1 MKMSGGDLLNKENN
15 SRPAELRHRL
25 REALDSLSMKPI
37 ELAEK
42 ADVPKS
48 MISYY
53 LSGKSVPKAD
63 RVYKMAHVLGVN
75 EAWLLGYDVPMVR
88 TSEQKK
94 NDTMVGVVSKL
105 RNDPEFFE
113 VVAQLAELPAEEYTS
128 LKSIIS
134 ALRKK

>member
-1 MKMSGGDLLNKENN
+1 MENLQ
-15 SRPAELRHRL
+15 RAPVAERL
-25 REALDSLSMKPI
+25 REAMADAGKKQADLVRETGIDKGALS
-37 ELAEK
+37 
-42 ADVPKS
+42 S
-48 MISYY
+48 Y
-53 LSGKSVPKAD
+53 LSGKYEPKQKAIGALA
-63 RVYKMAHVLGVN
+63 RALGVS
-75 EAWLLGYDVPMVR
+75 EMWLWGYDVPKVR

-113 VVAQLAELPAEEYTS
+113 VVAQLAELPAEEYVS

>member
-1 MKMSGGDLLNKENN
+1 MNN
-15 SRPAELRHRL
+15 GNNRPAELKNRL
-25 REALDSLSMKPI
+25 REALDDRGMKPI

-42 ADVPKS
+42 AGVPKS
-48 MISYY
+48 MVSYY
-53 LSGKSVPKAD
+53 LSGKNVPKAD

-75 EAWLLGYDVPMVR
+75 EAWLLGYDVPKVR
-88 TSEQKK
+88 TPEQKK

>member
-1 MKMSGGDLLNKENN
+1 MNKENN
-15 SRPAELRHRL
+15 NRPAELRHRL
-25 REALDSLSMKPI
+25 REALDGLQMKPI

-75 EAWLLGYDVPMVR
+75 EAWLLGYDVPKIR

-94 NDTMVGVVSKL
+94 NDTLVDVVSKL

>member
-1 MKMSGGDLLNKENN
+1 MNKEDNN
-15 SRPAELRHRL
+15 RPAELRHRL
-25 REALDSLSMKPI
+25 REALDSLQMKPI

-53 LSGKSVPKAD
+53 LSGKSIPKAD

-75 EAWLLGYDVPMVR
+75 EAWLLGYDVPKVR

-94 NDTMVGVVSKL
+94 NDTLVDVVSKL
-105 RNDPEFFE
+105 RNDPDFFD
-113 VVAQLAELPAEEYTS
+113 VVAQLAELPAGEYAS
-128 LKSIIS
+128 IKSIIS
-134 ALRKK
+134 ALRNK

>member
-1 MKMSGGDLLNKENN
+1 MKEENKD
-15 SRPAELRHRL
+15 RPAELRHRL
-25 REALDSLSMKPI
+25 REALDGLQMKPI

-48 MISYY
+48 MVSYY

-75 EAWLLGYDVPMVR
+75 EAWLLGYDVPKIR

-94 NDTMVGVVSKL
+94 NDTLVDVVSKL
-105 RNDPEFFE
+105 RNDPDFFD
-113 VVAQLAELPAEEYTS
+113 VVAQLAELPAGEYAS
-128 LKSIIS
+128 IKSIIS
-134 ALRKK
+134 ALGNK